1 MIELLERLNVRA
13 EERRVAICI
22 FFGFFIVLNGLWVWR
37 SYAGDTE
44 WAEKKTEIKK
54 ALAKTKKYN
63 LALEDLEKKNKE
75 YQEWEASVG
84 DNQGGER
91 AWTDLHTRVRN
102 LARANK
108 LKIGRSTPSENDD
121 PEFPSFIK
129 KTVNLDFTASDNGL
143 VSYLVDLAKERQMV
157 RVTSLTLRR
166 PSRDR
171 QILAG
176 NISVVASFEKEN
188 GNTDSKDK

>member
-1 MIELLERLNVRA
+1 VIELLERLNVRA

-171 QILAG
+171 QILTG

-188 GNTDSKDK
+188 GNTDPKDK

>member
-44 WAEKKTEIKK
+44 WAEKKSEIKK

-108 LKIGRSTPSENDD
+108 LKIDRSTPSENDD

>member
-44 WAEKKTEIKK
+44 WAEKKSEIKK

-108 LKIGRSTPSENDD
+108 LKIDRSTPSENDD

-188 GNTDSKDK
+188 GNTDPKDK